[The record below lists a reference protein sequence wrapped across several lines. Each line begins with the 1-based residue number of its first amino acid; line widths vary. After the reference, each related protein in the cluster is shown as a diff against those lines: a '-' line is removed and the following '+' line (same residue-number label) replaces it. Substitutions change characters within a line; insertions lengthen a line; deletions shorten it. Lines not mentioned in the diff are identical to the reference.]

1 MLISRDVGQAGGT
14 ASNPQYSASTGAGQR
29 ATACGKR
36 PKTHAFQLCPQ
47 CHGFDDYCA
56 DVATC
61 ESCGGSGLAGVPG
74 APFSGAAMKSKT
86 IRYGMP
92 PKSEFRK
99 LGLGKIE
106 NGRIKC
112 IAGFRF
118 AWWDIEGRTIPLFVN
133 ARVLRIK
140 GTP

>member
-1 MLISRDVGQAGGT
+1 MNALENQAGEFGIMRVLPNSGKTAKASKGVAGQDCKTRFVVMPNWRAKVLISRDVGQAGGT
-14 ASNPQYSASTGAGQR
+14 ASNPQYSASTGVGQR

-86 IRYGMP
+86 IRR
-92 PKSEFRK
+92 SEER
-99 LGLGKIE
+99 
-106 NGRIKC
+106 
-112 IAGFRF
+112 
-118 AWWDIEGRTIPLFVN
+118 
-133 ARVLRIK
+133 RV
-140 GTP
+140 